1 MCTYRGDKEVEDLSH
16 LGLIFLLEG
25 ISFPGFMDA
34 GTEATQTTAPLSKS
48 MKPRRR
54 RAEAKAKARAN
65 VSPANDP
72 VDEDDFLDEDA
83 VRALLDDKVS
93 TSAIRKIMR
102 KQKIFGCM
110 SCPCCCPSFKALLQ
124 HLNTEKHF
132 FGVKKLNKYKMA
144 FVDRINL
151 SRTRVEDWK
160 PIEDFSETHELYE
173 TMEPHEKAE
182 YIKLVWLTLLQK
194 RINKSNRGVETEPNL

>member
-1 MCTYRGDKEVEDLSH
+1 
-16 LGLIFLLEG
+16 
-25 ISFPGFMDA
+25 MDA
-34 GTEATQTTAPLSKS
+34 GTEPTQTTAPLSKS

-54 RAEAKAKARAN
+54 RRAKVQAKAHAPPEN
-65 VSPANDP
+65 T

-132 FGVKKLNKYKMA
+132 FGVKNLKGYKKA

-151 SRTRVEDWK
+151 SRTIVKGWK
-160 PIEDFSETHELYE
+160 PIENFSKTHELYE
-173 TMEPHEKAE
+173 AMETHEKME
-182 YIKLVWLTLLQK
+182 YIKLVWSTLLQK